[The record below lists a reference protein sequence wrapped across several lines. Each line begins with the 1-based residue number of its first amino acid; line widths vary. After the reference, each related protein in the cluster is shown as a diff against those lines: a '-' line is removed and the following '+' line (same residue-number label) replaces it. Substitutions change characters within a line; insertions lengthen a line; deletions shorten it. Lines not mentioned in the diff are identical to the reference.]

1 MADMEIEIVTNIEGL
16 DELEEAFLEGS
27 KRAVKKFLRHV
38 EMKAAKILVDSAE
51 RNAPRESGDLSEDI
65 HRQTKQSDGA
75 LTVRVGPSRETFY
88 GLIQEFGSLEANIP
102 AQHWLENSARAVQD
116 EVLEEFYSGL
126 TEGLNDMKKG
136 GK

>member
-1 MADMEIEIVTNIEGL
+1 MADIEIEIVTNLEGL

-38 EMKAAKILVDSAE
+38 EMDAAKILVDSAE
-51 RNAPRESGDLSEDI
+51 RNAPRETGALSEDI

-88 GLIQEFGSLEANIP
+88 GLIQEFGAPEVDIP
-102 AQHWLENSARAVQD
+102 ALHWLEDSARAVQD
-116 EVLEEFYSGL
+116 EVLDELYSGL
-126 TEGLNDMKKG
+126 TEGLIDMKKG

>member
-1 MADMEIEIVTNIEGL
+1 
-16 DELEEAFLEGS
+16 
-27 KRAVKKFLRHV
+27 
-38 EMKAAKILVDSAE
+38 MKAAKILVDSAE